1 MWTLILPL
9 ISFAVSAAQ
18 PAHAVVTPRAAQV
31 QLAEALASADAIH
44 AVSAHGTI
52 VSFAIDRD
60 GESFRIEAV
69 TRGNREVVALTV
81 SEAGPALGAPGSLSW
96 LADELA
102 QATAITTLAV
112 DEDGAVTIATS
123 EGRAYMAIPGRGS
136 GGNMAVEARWAA
148 AWNSS
153 DS

>member
-9 ISFAVSAAQ
+9 VSSAVSAAQ
-18 PAHAVVTPRAAQV
+18 PVVAAVTPRAAQV

-69 TRGNREVVALTV
+69 TRSNSEVVALTV
-81 SEAGPALGAPGSLSW
+81 REAGPALGDPGSLSW

-102 QATAITTLAV
+102 QATAVTRLVV

-123 EGRAYMAIPGRGS
+123 DGRAYMAIPGRGS
-136 GGNMAVEARWAA
+136 GGNIAVEARWAA

>member
-1 MWTLILPL
+1 MWTIILPL

-18 PAHAVVTPRAAQV
+18 PAAAMVTPRAVQV
-31 QLAEALASADAIH
+31 QLAETLASADAIH

-60 GESFRIEAV
+60 GESFRVEAV
-69 TRGNREVVALTV
+69 THGQGEVVALTV
-81 SEAGPALGAPGSLSW
+81 IEAGPALGDPGSLSW

-102 QATAITTLAV
+102 QATAVTRLTV